1 MVGTKFT
8 KSIIF
13 LRDNIIN
20 LMTKACWEQTR
31 RTKTATLQEEQREQK
46 MNGEERKRQIKRQRK
61 RNNIEVRRQII
72 RGTERWPEKTGRVVL
87 QGTGLI
93 HWRWCSCLVFQE
105 SRNSNMQFFF
115 LEKGSNWLFCHTCS
129 HHYNHH
135 GKSSHHRLQFHL
147 QHHWHIMTFWW
158 KYALL

>member
-8 KSIIF
+8 KSIII

-31 RTKTATLQEEQREQK
+31 TTTATLQEEQREQK

-115 LEKGSNWLFCHTCS
+115 WRKDLTDYSALPAVITITTMAKAAIIGCNSTC
-129 HHYNHH
+129 NT
-135 GKSSHHRLQFHL
+135 
-147 QHHWHIMTFWW
+147 IDI
-158 KYALL
+158 